1 MASRA
6 VGKSGYAQAR
16 PHRYLVW
23 CFDNLCVPFASHV
36 VRASSDECGSSS
48 SFPSDATEGNEDDPV
63 RDLTTI
69 REMIMESG
77 LPPAV
82 KERSVR
88 VFTELGEAE
97 AKTHGSTLDQ
107 VGALS
112 WHASCMN
119 LGFLQAASD
128 PVGCYGEI
136 VFMSSSLHQQ
146 FKKC

>member
-1 MASRA
+1 MP
-6 VGKSGYAQAR
+6 Q
-16 PHRYLVW
+16 LLCQ
-23 CFDNLCVPFASHV
+23 CFDKLCVSFASHV
-36 VRASSDECGSSS
+36 VRASSDECGSSC
-48 SFPSDATEGNEDDPV
+48 SFLSDAIDGVEDGPV

-107 VGALS
+107 V
-112 WHASCMN
+112 
-119 LGFLQAASD
+119 
-128 PVGCYGEI
+128 
-136 VFMSSSLHQQ
+136 
-146 FKKC
+146 